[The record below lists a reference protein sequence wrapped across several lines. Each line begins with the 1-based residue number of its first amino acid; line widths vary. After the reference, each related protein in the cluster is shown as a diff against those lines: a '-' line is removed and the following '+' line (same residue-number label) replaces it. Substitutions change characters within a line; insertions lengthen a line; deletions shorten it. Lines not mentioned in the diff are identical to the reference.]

1 MIMNKFLKLLPT
13 LALVLGAAFALAFSF
28 PKTQTGMFGLDGTTW
43 YDVTETD
50 PDDDTYVCDQSDPE
64 GCLYDAPFG
73 IGNPIAGP
81 TQGLKFIVQNPN
93 RLTPA
98 Q

>member
-1 MIMNKFLKLLPT
+1 MNKLSKLLPA
-13 LALVLGAAFALAFSF
+13 LALVLGATFAVAFSF

-50 PDDDTYVCDQSDPE
+50 PDEDTYVCDQSDPE

-73 IGNPIAGP
+73 VGNPIGGP
-81 TQGLKFIVQNPN
+81 TQGLKFIVQNEDN
-93 RLTPA
+93 LIEA